1 VHCVFEELVTPALP
15 TIPHFAH
22 AVGIYFDSERLF
34 AIEDTT
40 TFLANYEKALR
51 DGTLTAVVKAY
62 EHALLARHPRARY
75 LVGQDAVYK
84 ARLAAMPEWYSDWK
98 IDSKSEPLPA
108 ACR

>member
-1 VHCVFEELVTPALP
+1 MHGVFKELLTPALR
-15 TIPHFAH
+15 TIPNFAH
-22 AVGIYFDSERLF
+22 GVGSERLF
-34 AIEDTT
+34 VVEDTT

-51 DGTLTAVVKAY
+51 DGGLSDVVEVY

-98 IDSKSEPLPA
+98 IDSKGKPVPA